1 MRTLIIIIAFA
12 LLPNFAEAQLNIF
25 NRKKAAAAT
34 PTNLPE
40 AVNNSGPSAN
50 LQNGD
55 VIQMR
60 LSGPPEEYT
69 REFAIEL
76 TVDDGT
82 ISVPMIGRVRAAGIT
97 PAQLGAAVE
106 KQLIEQKIF
115 TLANVNINTQQTP
128 RFIIVGGAVRSPG
141 RQQWSQGITLSASIS
156 ASAGPA
162 EWAEDGVRLTRGGQ
176 IYRYSRNAIKGN
188 SKLDPKLL
196 PGDVVEVDGEF

>member
-1 MRTLIIIIAFA
+1 MRTLIIILAFA
-12 LLPNFAEAQLNIF
+12 LFPGFAEAQLNIF
-25 NRKKAAAAT
+25 NRKKAAAT

-40 AVNNSGPSAN
+40 SVTNNSPSAN

-69 REFAIEL
+69 REFAVEL

-82 ISVPMIGRVRAAGIT
+82 INVPMIGRVRATGIT
-97 PAQLGAAVE
+97 PAQLGTAVE

-141 RQQWSQGITLSASIS
+141 RQQWTQGLTLSAAIS

-162 EWAEDGVRLTRGGQ
+162 EYAEDGVRLTRGGQ
-176 IYRYSRNAIKGN
+176 IYRYSRRAIKEN
-188 SKLDPKLL
+188 SKLDPKIL
-196 PGDVVEVDGEF
+196 PSDVIEVDGEF